1 MGNMLIFN
9 LLLRNVLRHKGRAIL
24 TLLGLVIATL
34 AFGLLSTV
42 VSAWY
47 AGAEGASN
55 ARLITRN
62 SISLVFPIPVSHA
75 ERIRQ
80 VDGVKSVSWANW
92 FGGVYKEPK
101 NFFPQFAI
109 EPESYLAAYPE
120 YILRDE
126 EQTAFIK
133 DRRAAIV
140 GRKIADTYGIKIG
153 DMVTL
158 KGQLYPGNWE
168 FQIAGIYEG
177 RSPAT
182 DTAQMLFHW
191 NYLNEE
197 AKRRNLPRAPNT
209 TGVFIVE
216 ISEPTRAGEVSLQ
229 IDSLFR
235 NSAFETL
242 TETEKAFQLGF
253 VAMTEAIVLA
263 IQIVSYVVIVI
274 ILAVM
279 ANTMAMT
286 ARERTGEYATLKAL
300 GFSPLFVAGMITG
313 ESLLLALIGGVTGML
328 LTFPIAD
335 WFGSSMGT
343 VFRVFEV
350 SRDTSLM
357 QLFLALL
364 VGVFAAAV
372 PAWNSSRIR
381 IVEGLRAI

>member
-1 MGNMLIFN
+1 MLILN
-9 LLLRNVLRHKGRAIL
+9 LMLRNVWRHKGRAIL

-47 AGAEGASN
+47 AGAEGASS
-55 ARLITRN
+55 ARLVTRN
-62 SISLVFPIPVSHA
+62 SISLVFPIPVSHYD
-75 ERIRQ
+75 RIRQ
-80 VDGVKSVSWANW
+80 VDGVKRVSWANW

-101 NFFPQFAI
+101 NFFPQFAVD
-109 EPESYLAAYPE
+109 PESYLELYPE
-120 YILRDE
+120 YVLTEVERD
-126 EQTAFIK
+126 AFIK

-140 GRKIADTYGIKIG
+140 GRKIADTYGFKVG

-177 RSPAT
+177 KSPAT

-197 AKRRNLPRAPNT
+197 AKRRALPRAANT
-209 TGVFIVE
+209 TGVFVVE
-216 ISEPTRAGEVSLQ
+216 ISEPARAAEISVQ

-263 IQIVSYVVIVI
+263 IQIVSYVVILI

-300 GFSPLFVAGMITG
+300 GFSPLFVAGLITG
-313 ESLLLALIGGVTGML
+313 ESLLLAVMGGAAGML
-328 LTFPIAD
+328 LTFPVAE
-335 WFGSSMGT
+335 WFSSAMGT
-343 VFRVFEV
+343 FFRVFEV
-350 SRDTSLM
+350 SRETSLM
-357 QLFLALL
+357 QLILAVAVGLL
-364 VGVFAAAV
+364 AAAV
-372 PAWNSSRIR
+372 PALRSSRVR